1 MQLVDVYPIE
11 INVRS
16 LNEAERFYDIHHV
29 AVTKD
34 ELVMG
39 ILTVNDFLGY
49 CTNKFGKK

>member
-11 INVRS
+11 INVRN
-16 LNEAERFYDIHHV
+16 LNEAERFYNIHHG

-39 ILTVNDFLGY
+39 ILTMNDFVGY
-49 CTNKFGKK
+49 YINKFGKK